1 MGKTTVSIAGEK
13 FLINGE
19 PTYRGQAYE
28 DKVIE
33 GLLFNSRM
41 VQAIFDDEN
50 PDTRS
55 KWAYPD
61 TGEWDAERNLTEFLA
76 QLPTWRAF
84 GLLGMTLNLQCG
96 NPVRGRG
103 RGIDGVVPK
112 QQPWLVSAYEADG
125 SLKPEWMAR
134 LKRVLDAADRNG
146 MVVILGLFYFG
157 QDQRLADEAAVI
169 RAVENVIRWLDEN
182 DVTNVIIEVANECNI
197 PRYNHDILMPARLP
211 ELIARVREL
220 TDRPVSAS
228 YGALPDDYLPSED
241 LVAAMDFVLLHANGL
256 DDPGIIAEMVRDVR
270 MKANQTGGAKPIVFN
285 EDNHFDFF
293 KPTNNFLAATE
304 NYASWGFFDPG
315 DANDYNDGYQCPPVQ
330 WGLTTPRKR
339 SFFYELGRMTGA
351 VRGRA

>member
-1 MGKTTVSIAGEK
+1 MGSTRVSIVGQQ
-13 FLINGE
+13 FLINGK
-19 PTYRGQAYE
+19 PTYRGQGFE
-28 DKVIE
+28 DTSIE

-50 PDTRS
+50 PETRAR
-55 KWAYPD
+55 WAYPD
-61 TGEWDAERNLTEFLA
+61 TGTWDPDRNTNEFLA
-76 QLPTWRAF
+76 LLPTWRSF
-84 GLLGMTLNLQCG
+84 GLLGLTLNLQCG

-103 RGIDGVVPK
+103 ADGVVPV
-112 QQPWLVSAYEADG
+112 QQPWKVSAYEADG
-125 SLKPEWMAR
+125 SLKPEWMRR
-134 LKRVLDAADRNG
+134 LKLVLDAADQYG

-157 QDQRLADEAAVI
+157 QDHHLADEAAVV
-169 RAVENVIRWLDEN
+169 RATENVIRWLDEN
-182 DVTNVIIEVANECNI
+182 DVTNVVIEVANECNV
-197 PRYNHDILMPARLP
+197 PRYSHDILTPDRIP

-228 YGALPDDYLPSED
+228 YGAMPDDYLPAAE
-241 LVAAMDFVLLHANGL
+241 LVGAMDFVLLHANGL

-270 MKANQTGGAKPIVFN
+270 MKAHRTGGGKPIVFN